1 MDEAIDRILE
11 MLEQMEAKRRC
22 DEKIDRILEK
32 LDEIEA
38 NRSKATWEMI
48 TANRATSAILKAT
61 LSPTPMAPPPP
72 MPTKCST
79 ICSSSDAKADIT
91 VAIEVTCV
99 TSVESSME
107 LVATDST
114 TGGTHI
120 NTPDSTK
127 VMPANCSTVGLG
139 VKGGADFARVTCQTM
154 MGVPE
159 GVLVPDASSEV
170 FSPWLIAEMDP
181 MTFMVTKCL
190 MKCLECDSKGWATE
204 IHDQHMGWNLVTAG
218 SKSLSCHH
226 SHRQLNPGGLIFL
239 NIVKLQEAW
248 NYIEVK
254 VPWLLLD
261 QARFK
266 GVPMDYAMVGQISNI
281 NGKKV

>member
-38 NRSKATWEMI
+38 NRSKATGEMI

-127 VMPANCSTVGLG
+127 VMPANCLTVGLG

-170 FSPWLIAEMDP
+170 FSPWLIAEIDP

-190 MKCLECDSKGWATE
+190 MKCLECDSK
-204 IHDQHMGWNLVTAG
+204 VTM
-218 SKSLSCHH
+218 STNTYEL
-226 SHRQLNPGGLIFL
+226 GLGNWDSRPTHGLEFSYCW
-239 NIVKLQEAW
+239 VEEFKLPPW
-248 NYIEVK
+248 PLPIEVI
-254 VPWLLLD
+254 LL
-261 QARFK
+261 
-266 GVPMDYAMVGQISNI
+266 
-281 NGKKV
+281 